1 MQTKKKVLPALSAIK
16 HDEHFRE
23 IFVRLV
29 SKSGIKMKGVV
40 AIQRK
45 LLELIY
51 ILKKKKDVY
60 QKHYEENKRGQLQV
74 VTTL

>member
-1 MQTKKKVLPALSAIK
+1 M
-16 HDEHFRE
+16 
-23 IFVRLV
+23 
-29 SKSGIKMKGVV
+29 
-40 AIQRK
+40 QRK

-51 ILKKKKDVY
+51 ILHKKKDVY